1 MGSIARG
8 KLPHLIEDLLHNP
21 SAYGAFQALHLIE
34 TNFGEEAVIDSNP
47 QGFIDL
53 APAAEMTF
61 PAGEIRHCR
70 VDERS
75 RYRLELNFMGFYGV
89 DSPLPQFFNDIAA
102 FDTPRGAELRG
113 FLELFNQR
121 LYHLLYEAWKKMNLH
136 GTGNTRSSLYC
147 RYLEALY
154 GGSGTCHLLGRY
166 DYAGILA
173 NRVKNG
179 QSLADMLK
187 DFLDCPVAVK
197 QNIPC
202 WIEMDE
208 KASLGNSLALG
219 DNAMLGSRLMDV
231 NSKIL
236 IRIGPLPS
244 LDAAEILPGRPSAA
258 TLAHMIREYL
268 DPTIQYD
275 LEMLIQPD
283 AGYESVLKGDQS
295 ILGWTTCL
303 GKAGDAINRVRL
315 TGESLDQQRHA
326 SSNRNRNPNRN
337 RDRTLT
343 LA

>member
-1 MGSIARG
+1 MGTIARG
-8 KLPHLIEDLLHNP
+8 KLPHLIEDLLQNP

-34 TNFGEEAVIDSNP
+34 TNFGGETVVGDRP

-70 VDERS
+70 LDERN

-89 DSPLPQFFNDIAA
+89 DSPLPQYFNDIAA

-113 FLELFNQR
+113 FLDLFNHR
-121 LYHLLYEAWKKMNLH
+121 LYHLLYEAWKKMNFH
-136 GTGNTRSSLYC
+136 GSSDTRNSLYC
-147 RYLEALY
+147 RYMEALY
-154 GGSGTCHLLGRY
+154 GGSGSCHLLGRF

-187 DFLDCPVAVK
+187 DYLACPVTVK
-197 QNIPC
+197 QNVPC
-202 WIEMDE
+202 WIELED
-208 KASLGNSLALG
+208 KASLGAGLALG

-244 LDAAEILPGRPSAA
+244 RDAAELLPERPSSA

-283 AGYESVLKGDQS
+283 ADFESVLGGDQS
-295 ILGWTTCL
+295 ILGWTACL
-303 GKAGDAINRVRL
+303 GKAGKAINRVRL
-315 TGESLDQQRHA
+315 TGESLDRR
-326 SSNRNRNPNRN
+326 RNEAINPNRN
-337 RDRTLT
+337 RNTKS
-343 LA
+343 

>member
-8 KLPHLIEDLLHNP
+8 KLPHLIEDLLQNP
-21 SAYGAFQALHLIE
+21 SAYDAFQALHLIE
-34 TNFGEEAVIDSNP
+34 TNFGGEAVTGDSP
-47 QGFIDL
+47 QGFIAL
-53 APAAEMTF
+53 APASEMTF

-70 VDERS
+70 LDERD

-89 DSPLPQFFNDIAA
+89 DSPLPQYFSDIAA
-102 FDTPRGAELRG
+102 FDTPCGAELRG

-121 LYHLLYEAWKKMNLH
+121 LYHLLFEAWKKMNLH
-136 GTGNTRSSLYC
+136 NSSNTRTSLYC

-154 GGSGTCHLLGRY
+154 GGSGTCHLLGRF

-187 DFLDCPVAVK
+187 DFLACPVAVK

-202 WIEMDE
+202 WIELEE
-208 KASLGNSLALG
+208 KAFLGAGLALG
-219 DNAMLGSRLMDV
+219 DNAMLGGRLMDV

-244 LDAAEILPGRPSAA
+244 RDAAELLPGRPSAA

-283 AGYESVLKGDQS
+283 EDYESVLGGDQS
-295 ILGWTTCL
+295 ILGWTACL
-303 GKAGDAINRVRL
+303 GRAGEAINRVRL
-315 TGESLDQQRHA
+315 TGESLDRSRHEPA
-326 SSNRNRNPNRN
+326 KPGRKSARM
-337 RDRTLT
+337 
-343 LA
+343 AA